1 MKTVQLKSMRIQN
14 FGNIKDLTIEFGNKT
29 FIKGKNESGKTTIGD
44 AYSWLMTNHLM
55 SGRQSDGIRPIK
67 DSMQEDFVDIVVEA
81 IFDIDGRNVVIQKT
95 QSQKWTKKTGKFEG
109 NINKYMINDI
119 PKKEK
124 EYKEYIDQNIMKP
137 EQLEQCTSAA
147 ALLKLDTTKRRKVLF
162 DLVQEFS
169 DEDVIATDE
178 KFEPIRSMLLD
189 GSIEELISRVKYRI
203 NGRDRIDKGLQ
214 GKLNEFPARID
225 EVSKKIADVA
235 EFELAIR
242 GLKSDLDKLDEQEQ
256 GLNDL
261 ISTYDQKSKDI
272 LDMKIK
278 QSEIIQK
285 SNEGIVSQKKRLN
298 EDIVLLEQE
307 KRNAENDLRMAEID
321 LKHAGIGIDCSTADL
336 EKAKKDWDE
345 YSIREYPDENL
356 EAIKSETFDENS
368 LICPICKRNF
378 PEEQADK
385 IRSDF
390 EKKKAERIEEEE
402 KAKAAF
408 YKTRDKMLEDIAEAL
423 NKASAG
429 LKRAKKVKI
438 EAEERIAELNEL
450 IAGLS
455 KKIAEK
461 EMELSQL
468 PVTVDM
474 DENTEYQKITA
485 EITYAE
491 GVLKQ
496 MDNGSEQRRK
506 IKFERDRIVS
516 EISSYQAQIKASN
529 EAQERVDEL
538 EIQRR
543 EIAQKLA
550 NCQMELDLLKDFQ
563 KKKCEMLTEK
573 VNALFTYTK
582 WVLFQFN
589 VKDDGYREICEPSYK
604 GVKYNERLNHGGRSL
619 IDLDICN
626 TFQKNCNAS
635 VPIWCDDAD
644 GLTSN
649 TLEKMDAFDRQV
661 IYMVADEGVLRLE
674 QV

>member
-14 FGNIKDLTIEFGNKT
+14 FGNIRDLAIEFGNKT

-44 AYSWLMTNHLM
+44 AYSWLMTNRLM

-67 DSMQEDFVDIVVEA
+67 NGVQEDFVDIVVEA
-81 IFDIDGRNVVIQKT
+81 TFDIDGRNVVIQKT

-178 KFEPIRSMLLD
+178 KFELIRSMLLD
-189 GSIEELISRVKYRI
+189 GSIEELISRVKYQV
-203 NGRDRIDKGLQ
+203 NGRNKNDKGLQ
-214 GKLNEFPARID
+214 GKLDEFPARID

-242 GLKSDLDKLDEQEQ
+242 GLKVELNKLDEQERD
-256 GLNDL
+256 LNDL
-261 ISTYDQKSKDI
+261 ISAYDQKSKDI
-272 LDMKIK
+272 LELKDE
-278 QSEIIQK
+278 QSEIVRK
-285 SNEGIVSQKKRLN
+285 ANEGIISRKKRLN
-298 EDIVLLEQE
+298 EDIILLEQE
-307 KRNAENDLRMAEID
+307 KRNTENDLRMAEID
-321 LKHAGIGIDCSTADL
+321 LKHADMAIECNTAEL
-336 EKAKKDWDE
+336 EKYQKDWEE
-345 YSIREYPDENL
+345 YSVKEYPEENL
-356 EAIKSETFDENS
+356 EAIKTETFDENS
-368 LICPICKRNF
+368 LICPTCKQNF
-378 PEEQADK
+378 PEAEADK

-390 EKKKAERIEEEE
+390 EKKKAERIKKEE

-423 NKASAG
+423 NKASTG
-429 LKRAKKVKI
+429 LKRAKKVKT
-438 EAEERIAELNEL
+438 EAEERIAEFNKTITEL
-450 IAGLS
+450 AE
-455 KKIAEK
+455 KIAEK
-461 EMELSQL
+461 EMEFSQL
-468 PVTVDM
+468 PASVDM
-474 DENTEYQKITA
+474 TENAEYQKITA
-485 EITYAE
+485 EIAQAE
-491 GVLKQ
+491 NALRH
-496 MDNGSEQRRK
+496 MANGSEQRRK
-506 IKFERDRIVS
+506 IKSERDRIVS
-516 EISSYQAQIKASN
+516 EISSYQAQIKASH

-538 EIQRR
+538 ETQRR

-582 WVLFQFN
+582 WVLFKFN
-589 VKDDGYREICEPSYK
+589 TGDDGYQEICEPSYK

-626 TFQKNCNAS
+626 TFQENCNVS

-649 TLEKMDAFDRQV
+649 TLEKMDAFGKQV
-661 IYMVADEGVLRLE
+661 IYIVADEGVLRLE